1 MRMNPN
7 GLVPVLKDGQKIVVE
22 SEKIVDYI
30 DSKVKSGK
38 YIVYFCSGG
47 II

>member
-1 MRMNPN
+1 MNPN

-38 YIVYFCSGG
+38 YIVYFVQVE
-47 II
+47 